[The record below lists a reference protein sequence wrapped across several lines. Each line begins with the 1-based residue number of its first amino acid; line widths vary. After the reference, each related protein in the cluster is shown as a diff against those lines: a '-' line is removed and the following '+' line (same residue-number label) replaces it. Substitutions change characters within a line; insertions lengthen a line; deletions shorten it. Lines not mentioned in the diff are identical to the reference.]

1 VVLTKFSTVL
11 ATSLIIPEMPLLIS
25 IAPLK
30 IFGADSCAIPEISL
44 PISIAPRRISGAD
57 SCATSA
63 ALLLLNF
70 EITRDE
76 I

>member
-1 VVLTKFSTVL
+1 ML
-11 ATSLIIPEMPLLIS
+11 AKSLIIPEMPLLIS

-30 IFGADSCAIPEISL
+30 IFGADSCAIPEIPL
-44 PISIAPRRISGAD
+44 PISIAPLRISGAE

-70 EITRDE
+70 EIKYE
-76 I
+76 VI